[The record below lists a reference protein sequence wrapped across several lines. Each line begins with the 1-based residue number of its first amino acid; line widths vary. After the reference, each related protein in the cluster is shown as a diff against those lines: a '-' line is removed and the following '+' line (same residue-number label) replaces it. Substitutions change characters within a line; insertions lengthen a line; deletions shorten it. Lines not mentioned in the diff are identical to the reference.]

1 MVLGHQVY
9 ICHSIFHSSQQDPL
23 VKKIGESI
31 TVTWCVDV
39 ILLLIKII
47 GKIISTHIISGDFE
61 KIYLLGI
68 IICFVLL

>member
-31 TVTWCVDV
+31 TVKWCVDV

-47 GKIISTHIISGDFE
+47 GKIISGDFE